1 MKMLSAV
8 AVAVLSLT
16 AACARAG
23 QPLSPAEVTA
33 MVAAV
38 APGQTVR
45 IAPRGDSGFLLYGK
59 GKSGSIVPA
68 GSGWTIY
75 YGGKSHNVLRNG
87 DGWTVY
93 GGR

>member
-1 MKMLSAV
+1 MKTLFSAAV
-8 AVAVLSLT
+8 ALLAVST
-16 AACARAG
+16 VNG
-23 QPLSPAEVTA
+23 GVPLSPAEVTA

-45 IAPRGDSGFLLYGK
+45 IAPRGDSGFLLYGA

-68 GSGWTIY
+68 GQGWTIY

-87 DGWTVY
+87 NGWTVY

>member
-1 MKMLSAV
+1 
-8 AVAVLSLT
+8 
-16 AACARAG
+16 
-23 QPLSPAEVTA
+23 

-45 IAPRGDSGFLLYGK
+45 VAPRGGDGFLLYGK

-68 GSGWTIY
+68 GNGWTIY
-75 YGGKSHNVLRNG
+75 YGGKSHNVLRDG
-87 DGWTVY
+87 AGWTVY